1 MEKHI
6 FIIRHGETDYNRAG
20 IIQGRGVNIS
30 LNEEGRKQ
38 AKAFF
43 LKYGRYPF
51 DRVYTSSLV
60 RSIETV
66 QRFIDSGIPWSIR
79 PELDEIDWGEQE
91 GKETDKEM
99 RELYRQVTAAWKSGA
114 LHVRIPG
121 GESIL
126 DLAWRQKS
134 FIESLRHDRAR
145 EILICSHGRAMRALL
160 CQLLGMDL
168 SRMDEFPHSNLS
180 LYRLLQNEA
189 GFHLVL
195 RHDTSHLKLN
205 PASF

>member
-99 RELYRQVTAAWKSGA
+99 RELYREVTAAWKGGA

>member
-30 LNEEGRKQ
+30 LNEAGRNQ

-51 DRVYTSSLV
+51 ERIYTSSLA

-66 QRFIDSGIPWSIR
+66 QEFIDSGIPWSIR
-79 PELDEIDWGEQE
+79 PELDEIEWGEQE
-91 GKETDKEM
+91 GKETNKEM
-99 RELYRQVTAAWKSGA
+99 RELYRQVTAAWKSGD
-114 LHVRIPG
+114 LHVRFPG

-126 DLAWRQKS
+126 DLSWRQKS
-134 FIESLRHDRAR
+134 FIESIRHDRAR
-145 EILICSHGRAMRALL
+145 EILICTHGRAMRALL
-160 CQLLGMDL
+160 CQFLGIDL

-180 LYRLLQNEA
+180 LYRLLQNNA

-195 RHDTSHLKLN
+195 RHDTSHLKLK

>member
-20 IIQGRGVNIS
+20 IIQGRGVDIS
-30 LNEEGRKQ
+30 LNEAGRKQ

-51 DRVYTSSLV
+51 ERIYTSSLA

-66 QRFIDSGIPWSIR
+66 QDFIDSGIPWSIR

-91 GKETDKEM
+91 GKETNKEM
-99 RELYRQVTAAWKSGA
+99 KELYRQVTTAWKSGD
-114 LHVRIPG
+114 LHVRLPG

-126 DLAWRQKS
+126 DLSWRQKS
-134 FIESLRHDRAR
+134 FIESIRHDRAR
-145 EILICSHGRAMRALL
+145 EILICTHGRAMRALL
-160 CQLLGMDL
+160 CQFLGMDL

-180 LYRLLQNEA
+180 LYRLLQNNA

-195 RHDTSHLKLN
+195 KHDRSHLKLK

>member
-91 GKETDKEM
+91 GKETGKEM
-99 RELYRQVTAAWKSGA
+99 RALYREVTAAWKSGE

-205 PASF
+205 RVSF